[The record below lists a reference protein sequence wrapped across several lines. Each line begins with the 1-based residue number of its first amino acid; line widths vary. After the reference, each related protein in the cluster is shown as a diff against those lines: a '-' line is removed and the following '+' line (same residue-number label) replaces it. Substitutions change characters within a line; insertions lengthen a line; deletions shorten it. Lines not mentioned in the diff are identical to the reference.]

1 MPGFRYQS
9 TDFEKFLS
17 RHEDPG
23 CLFRL
28 PETAVGAE
36 SLAAGNFYFLNTF
49 SHNFVSD
56 YLKQRSVKSRLL
68 HVQIVN
74 RLL

>member
-1 MPGFRYQS
+1 MRTPDAFFDYLKQLSEQS
-9 TDFEKFLS
+9 
-17 RHEDPG
+17 
-23 CLFRL
+23 RL
-28 PETAVGAE
+28 LQVI
-36 SLAAGNFYFLNTF
+36 FIFFNTF